1 MTKPLNSAPA
11 RLQRMLLNLQK
22 YSLDVKY
29 LKGDQMFLAD
39 TLSRAYL
46 PDVSACDF
54 EQTLESVDPT
64 ITLALEDNQL
74 QQILECSQKD
84 PVLLTLRETI
94 LQGWPEKTKVPDCIH
109 AYYNVRDELTVQGHL
124 IFKGQ
129 RLVIPLQMRKEMMKL
144 IYAAHGGVGGCVR
157 RARETLYWPRMSTEI
172 KDYISKCDTCLSHR
186 DMPSKEPLQQHE
198 FAARPWS
205 KVSADLCQLQGRT
218 LLVVCD
224 YYSNYIEVDRIN
236 KVDTAGVTKALRPM
250 FARYD
255 IPETLMT
262 DNGPQFDSAEF
273 AMFAKKWGFK
283 HDTSSPRYPQSN
295 GKAENAV
302 KTIKRLFT
310 KCQETGQSEYLALL
324 DCVTLQQKA

>member
-144 IYAAHGGVGGCVR
+144 IYAAHG
-157 RARETLYWPRMSTEI
+157 
-172 KDYISKCDTCLSHR
+172 
-186 DMPSKEPLQQHE
+186 
-198 FAARPWS
+198 
-205 KVSADLCQLQGRT
+205 
-218 LLVVCD
+218 
-224 YYSNYIEVDRIN
+224 
-236 KVDTAGVTKALRPM
+236 
-250 FARYD
+250 
-255 IPETLMT
+255 
-262 DNGPQFDSAEF
+262 
-273 AMFAKKWGFK
+273 
-283 HDTSSPRYPQSN
+283 
-295 GKAENAV
+295 
-302 KTIKRLFT
+302 
-310 KCQETGQSEYLALL
+310 
-324 DCVTLQQKA
+324 